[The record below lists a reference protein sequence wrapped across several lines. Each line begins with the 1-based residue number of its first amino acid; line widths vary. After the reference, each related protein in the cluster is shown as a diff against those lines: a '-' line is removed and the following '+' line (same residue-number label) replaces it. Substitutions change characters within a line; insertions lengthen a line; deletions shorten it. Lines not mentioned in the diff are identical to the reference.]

1 MGDIVMELMK
11 AIQLTGPCE
20 IDAMTP
26 VEIEK
31 PQLRPG
37 FAVVKVKAFGIN
49 QSEVFSRKGLSSL
62 DFSYPR
68 VLGIEG
74 VGVLEEVNS
83 DSSFR
88 VGDQV
93 ATMMSG
99 LGRSLNGFY
108 AEYMLVPEK
117 HLLPFS
123 SELPWHILGA
133 LPEMMQTAYGSLTKG
148 LLMKLGDILFIHG
161 GTSSVGLMATL
172 LAKDIG
178 VTVISSTRRISNID
192 ILKQYGVDHVVLDD
206 GTLDKQIREIAPYGV
221 DGVLELVGS
230 NVVMGDLSYIK
241 VGGHLYF
248 TGALN
253 QQWIIPEFDCFSV
266 PSGVFFT
273 IYSGEFEDLPINI
286 FYDML
291 RRLERNEVQLPIGG
305 VYHELDAVREAHQD
319 IDAGKHTG
327 KKVVVLS

>member
-1 MGDIVMELMK
+1 MELMK

-31 PQLRPG
+31 PQLKPG
-37 FAVVKVKAFGIN
+37 FAVVKIKAFGIN
-49 QSEVFSRKGLSSL
+49 QSEVFSRKGLSSP

-74 VGVLEEVNS
+74 VGIVEAVNP

-93 ATMMSG
+93 ATMMGG
-99 LGRSLNGFY
+99 LGRSMNGSY
-108 AEYMLVPEK
+108 TEYMLVPEK
-117 HLLPFS
+117 HLLRFS
-123 SELPWHILGA
+123 SDLPWHILGA

-148 LLMKLGDILFIHG
+148 LLMKSGDTLFIHG
-161 GTSSVGLMATL
+161 GTSSVGLMAAL

-192 ILKQYGVDHVVLDD
+192 ILKQYGVDYVVLDD
-206 GTLDKQIREIAPYGV
+206 GTLDKQILEIAPYGV

-230 NVVMGDLSYIK
+230 NVVMQDLNYIK
-241 VGGHLYF
+241 VGGHLCF
-248 TGALN
+248 TGALS

-273 IYSGEFEDLPINI
+273 SYFGVFEDLPVTV
-286 FYDML
+286 FHDML
-291 RRLERNEVQLPIGG
+291 CRLERNEVQLPIGR
-305 VYHELDAVREAHQD
+305 VYHELEAVREAHQD
-319 IDAGKHTG
+319 VDSGKNAG
-327 KKVVVLS
+327 KKVVVLL